1 MPTEKELLFLLPA
14 AFPDAKQGT
23 GNFFCPDCVTMQG
36 LLAYHPHLLEK
47 LEVKVAPFARPRPEV
62 IALLG
67 PDHQGCPVLV
77 LPEEAPPAALPV
89 RRSITGRQFVA
100 GAMDIGDYLAT
111 RFGTPVPHR

>member
-47 LEVKVAPFARPRPEV
+47 LEVKVLDEPVASDHRPVSAILEPV
-62 IALLG
+62 G
-67 PDHQGCPVLV
+67 P
-77 LPEEAPPAALPV
+77 
-89 RRSITGRQFVA
+89 
-100 GAMDIGDYLAT
+100 
-111 RFGTPVPHR
+111 